1 MTAPLWMAVPPEVH
15 SSLLSSGPGP
25 APLQAA
31 AGTWNSLSAEYAS
44 VAEELSE
51 LLAEVQAGE
60 WEGPSAEAY
69 VAANMPYV
77 AWLAEASAKSAAT
90 ATLHE
95 TMAAAYTTALASMP
109 TLAELAANH
118 AIHAALL
125 ATNFFGINTIPIAVN
140 EADYAR
146 MWTQAATTMT
156 TYHAVATAASAATP
170 QADPPP
176 TIQKTSAGQKS
187 IPTAPSAPRLPT
199 GIADLLENFLKA
211 LGINFN
217 AANDTV
223 DGLSYL
229 PGSTQSGVWQPLV
242 HLLHLVGIHWNP
254 ATDYVDGHPYFYYQ
268 NPGQP
273 LWWVVRSL
281 EFSQDFETIFQD
293 ALTGNGTGALQGAF
307 HVALVAI
314 PIHIVGQLGGFLA
327 PQVPE
332 LAAVLGGSAVPAGS
346 LGGLA
351 GLTGLAGLPH
361 PAIGPAPPVV
371 AAGHAPTPAPVVA
384 PSPALTVP
392 GTGAPAPS
400 PALPPSAPPGAAP
413 TPPAPA
419 APPAGFVPPYA
430 VPPGIGFG
438 SGASA
443 RASSSAKST
452 APQPDSAAAVA
463 AAAAR
468 DAARSR
474 RRRRAK
480 QRGHGNEYLDMD
492 FGVVPA
498 WDAPSSGGAIPSDR
512 GAGDIGLPATAHTGT
527 AAAAAGLATLD
538 GDDFGGGPTTP
549 MLPGTWD
556 LDGHLDGDG
565 PPAGDRRDD

>member
-1 MTAPLWMAVPPEVH
+1 MTAPIWMAMPPEVH

-25 APLQAA
+25 GPLQAA
-31 AGTWNSLSAEYAS
+31 AGAWNSLSAEYAS
-44 VAEELSE
+44 VADELSA

-69 VAANMPYV
+69 VAANLPYV
-77 AWLAEASAKSAAT
+77 AWLAEAGAKSAAM

-95 TMAAAYTTALASMP
+95 TMAAAYTAALASMP
-109 TLAELAANH
+109 TLAELATNH
-118 AIHAALL
+118 VVHGALV
-125 ATNFFGINTIPIAVN
+125 ATNFFGINTIPIALN

-146 MWTQAATTMT
+146 MWIQAATTMSA
-156 TYHAVATAASAATP
+156 YHAVATAASAATP

-176 TIQKTSAGQKS
+176 TIQKTSADTKS
-187 IPTAPSAPRLPT
+187 IPTAPHAPKLPT
-199 GIADLLENFLKA
+199 GIADLLEKFLKA

-217 AANDTV
+217 AVNDTV

-242 HLLHLVGIHWNP
+242 HLLQLAGIHWNP

-281 EFSQDFETIFQD
+281 EFAQDFETIFQD
-293 ALTGNGTGALQGAF
+293 ALTGNGVGALQGAF

-332 LAAVLGGSAVPAGS
+332 LAAVLGVSAVPAGS

-361 PAIGPAPPVV
+361 PVIVPDPLVG
-371 AAGHAPTPAPVVA
+371 AAGHAPTPAPVVG
-384 PSPALTVP
+384 PSPALTAP

-400 PALPPSAPPGAAP
+400 PAPPPSAPPGPAP
-413 TPPAPA
+413 TPPGPAPTS
-419 APPAGFVPPYA
+419 PAGFVPPYA

-443 RASSSAKST
+443 RASSIAKSK
-452 APQPDSAAAVA
+452 APEPDSAAAAV

-468 DAARSR
+468 DAARGR

-480 QRGHGNEYLDMD
+480 QRDHGNEYLDMD
-492 FGVVPA
+492 FDVIPA
-498 WDAPSSGGAIPSDR
+498 WDEPSSDGAVPSDR
-512 GAGDIGLPATAHTGT
+512 GAGDIGLPGAAHTIS
-527 AAAAAGLATLD
+527 AAVPTGLATLA
-538 GDDFGGGPTTP
+538 GDEFAGGPTTP
-549 MLPGTWD
+549 MLPGTWG
-556 LDGHLDGDG
+556 LDDHLDGDG
-565 PPAGDRRDD
+565 PQACD